1 MRKRNLLEA
10 AAVVLGILMIPFWCA
25 AAKWADRAPH
35 SAGRS
40 HLVSYAL
47 PFSFEQVLSYF
58 DDAFGKPAY
67 KVHDNTF
74 VYIEGDAPDEAV
86 TIAISATAERKIA
99 VTVIGEGDFSVN
111 YIREFFEAPFFLRSE
126 SEQLYA
132 LLDVN
137 PSVRAAALGRFDVK
151 LVAFKTRESIMITA
165 EFGPPGTY
173 EFPLVRPE
181 HTGQL

>member
-1 MRKRNLLEA
+1 MRKRNLFEG

-67 KVHDNTF
+67 KFT
-74 VYIEGDAPDEAV
+74 
-86 TIAISATAERKIA
+86 TIPLCILK
-99 VTVIGEGDFSVN
+99 VM
-111 YIREFFEAPFFLRSE
+111 P
-126 SEQLYA
+126 QM
-132 LLDVN
+132 
-137 PSVRAAALGRFDVK
+137 K
-151 LVAFKTRESIMITA
+151 L
-165 EFGPPGTY
+165 
-173 EFPLVRPE
+173 
-181 HTGQL
+181 

>member
-1 MRKRNLLEA
+1 
-10 AAVVLGILMIPFWCA
+10 MIPFWCA

-47 PFSFEQVLSYF
+47 PFSLEQVLSYF
-58 DDAFGKPAY
+58 DDAFGKPAS
-67 KVHDNTF
+67 KVHHNTF
-74 VYIEGDAPDEAV
+74 LYIKGDAQDEAV
-86 TIAISATAERKIA
+86 TIAISATERKIA
-99 VTVIGEGDFSVN
+99 VTLIARGDFGVN

-126 SEQLYA
+126 SERLYT
-132 LLDVN
+132 LLDTN
-137 PSVRAAALGRFDVK
+137 PSAGAAALGRFDVK
-151 LVAFKTRESIMITA
+151 IDIFKTRESIMITA

-173 EFPLVRPE
+173 GFPLVRRE